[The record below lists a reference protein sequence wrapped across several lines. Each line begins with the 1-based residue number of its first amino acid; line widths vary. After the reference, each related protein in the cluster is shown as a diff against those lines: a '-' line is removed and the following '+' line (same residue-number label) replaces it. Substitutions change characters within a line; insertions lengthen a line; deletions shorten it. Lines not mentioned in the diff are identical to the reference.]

1 MNILTHTF
9 TSNSFNKIVIN
20 VCFSILFF
28 TMPCVFAQDKIEI
41 IGSVF
46 ETTTQEPLAG
56 ASISVVSSKSQK
68 GTTTNIN
75 GNFKLLLDKG
85 EHRLLFSFLGYET
98 KEMVVNTNQPHLGN
112 ILMNIDPSTLKEI
125 IINSSS
131 NRYISDFKGSNFKIS
146 PIVLKNTNPLNTEEL
161 LRTVPG
167 VNIVGDMGLS
177 NRPNISIR
185 GSWGRRSQ
193 KILLLEDGSA
203 IAPAPYIAPGTY
215 YNPVSDRVTAIEVLK
230 GADILKYGPNNMY
243 GAINYI
249 TALPP
254 QKPELRL
261 KLAGGGRGYKSA
273 LASYGGTWNNLGALI
288 EGVYK
293 KFDGFTDN
301 SSVDVLNLNAKIYA
315 KLSGNQSLYF
325 KVSGQYENN
334 QATLSGLT
342 PFSFE
347 IDPIQN
353 PFDADHFKM
362 RRYGLD
368 IIHKWL
374 INENSSLTSKLFA
387 SDFER
392 DWWRQVNAKVLAS
405 NARNYLGDDIF
416 FNRYSYLQDK
426 TFGTEDYVRVGRI
439 QNNTESTTDSRWVFK
454 VSGIDEKFSSSWN
467 NKHQLDIGFKLHQ
480 ESYSDMVLASNT
492 SRWSRNGNITRDM
505 YYHLWAASAYVRNE
519 FNFGNF
525 SVTPIARFE
534 YIDMYQQNILQLAQ
548 NPDLESADEG
558 KIGSKN
564 TVFLPGTTVAY
575 KIPENEFFASIY
587 RGFIAPS
594 KVFGFL
600 VERDG
605 VLSNP
610 FDGES
615 VVDVKPE
622 LSINTEIGWR
632 GSLFN
637 NRINGQ
643 FALFNIQVSNFI
655 AGSENEIFIEPGKVD
670 IIGLEGGVD
679 INILDPSSHHKLKWN
694 TNITLLNSK
703 VKEGML
709 QDKDLFGPVIH
720 SEATR
725 NEFIQQ
731 INNNRQAYLLYTQGA
746 DGDILMED
754 ATINST
760 SFSNISSAVVKLGA
774 NGKKTETP
782 YTPNINLNMG
792 LDYGYKDFNVGL
804 SGNYVGSQYTEFLN
818 FNRESADGA
827 IGKLPSYFT
836 IDAYVNYS
844 FTLENETK
852 LNFFINGKNLGD
864 NIYRA
869 SRLNRANSGIIP
881 GGFRQIIFGVNVTI

>member
-1 MNILTHTF
+1 M
-9 TSNSFNKIVIN
+9 SSFNRNLNTLCFCFFLMIN
-20 VCFSILFF
+20 GA
-28 TMPCVFAQDKIEI
+28 FAQNKIEI
-41 IGSVF
+41 SGTVL
-46 ETTTQEPLAG
+46 EATTQEPLSG
-56 ASISVVSSKSQK
+56 ALITVTSSKLQK
-68 GTTTNIN
+68 GTSADYN

-85 EHRLLFSFLGYET
+85 EHTLLISFLGYES
-98 KEMVVNTNQPHLGN
+98 KEMTVHTSQPYIGN
-112 ILMNIDPSTLKEI
+112 IVLAISDNTLKEI
-125 IINSSS
+125 VISTSQK
-131 NRYISDFKGSNFKIS
+131 RYNNDFKGSNFRIN

-193 KILLLEDGSA
+193 KILLLEDGSP

-215 YNPVSDRVTAIEVLK
+215 YNPVSDRITAMEVSK

-261 KLAGGGRGYKSA
+261 KLAGGGRDYQSA
-273 LASYGGTWNNLGALI
+273 LVSYGGTWKNLGTLI

-301 SSVDVLNLNAKIYA
+301 ASVDVLNLNAKVYA
-315 KLSGNQSLYF
+315 KLSDDQSLYF

-347 IDPIQN
+347 ADPTQN

-374 INENSSLTSKLFA
+374 INNNSSLTSKLFA

-392 DWWRQVNAKVLAS
+392 DWWRQVNTKVLAS
-405 NARNYLGDDIF
+405 NVRNYLGDDRF
-416 FNRYSYLQDK
+416 FNRYGYLQGLS
-426 TFGTEDYVRVGRI
+426 FGAEDYVRVGRI
-439 QNNTESTTDSRWVFK
+439 QNDMESTTDSRWIFK
-454 VSGIDEKFSSSWN
+454 VSGIDENFTSTWN
-467 NKHQLDIGFKLHQ
+467 NKHVLDIGFKLHQ
-480 ESYSDMVLASNT
+480 ETYNDISLASNT
-492 SRWSRNGNITRDM
+492 SRWSRSGTITRDM
-505 YYHLWAASAYVRNE
+505 HYYLWAVSGYIRNE
-519 FNFGNF
+519 FNVGNF
-525 SVTPIARFE
+525 SITPIARFE
-534 YIDMYQQNILQLAQ
+534 YIDMYQQDLLQLAQ
-548 NPDLESADEG
+548 NPDLENAHSG

-564 TVFLPGTTVAY
+564 TVFLPGTTFAY
-575 KIPENEFFASIY
+575 KFPENEFYTSIY

-622 LSINTEIGWR
+622 LSWNSELGWR
-632 GSLFN
+632 GSLLK

-655 AGSENEIFIEPGKVD
+655 AGGENEIFIEPGKVA
-670 IIGLEGGVD
+670 INGLEGGVD
-679 INILDPSSHHKLKWN
+679 VNLLNPSSKHRLKWN
-694 TNITLLNSK
+694 TNITLLSSK
-703 VKEGML
+703 IKKGLL

-731 INNNRQAYLLYTQGA
+731 VNSNRQAYQLYTQGI
-746 DGDILMED
+746 GGEVLIED
-754 ATINST
+754 AIINET
-760 SFSNISSAVVKLGA
+760 TFSNISSAVVKLGA
-774 NGKKTETP
+774 DGKVAETP
-782 YTPNINLNMG
+782 YTPSVNFNMG

-804 SGNYVGSQYTEFLN
+804 SGNYVGSQYTEFFN
-818 FNRESADGA
+818 FETESADGA
-827 IGKLPSYFT
+827 LGKLPSYFT
-836 IDAYVNYS
+836 MDAYFNYS
-844 FTLENETK
+844 FTLENDTK
-852 LNFFINGKNLGD
+852 LNVFINGKNLGND
-864 NIYRA
+864 IYKA

-881 GGFRQIIFGVNVTI
+881 GGFRQIICGVNITI